1 VVKVEESRKSSFGA
15 IVELSRC
22 GFAGGV
28 LCRGDDFKILA
39 FEFFVNL
46 LPAWQILR
54 APSPGS
60 PGEKQDFLPAEI
72 RQAHSLAFSVG
83 QGKVRCDRRIK
94 ETTA

>member
-1 VVKVEESRKSSFGA
+1 MVTVEEGRKGCFGP

-22 GFAGGV
+22 VFAGGV
-28 LCRGDDFKILA
+28 LCRRDDFKILA

-60 PGEKQDFLPAEI
+60 PGEKQDFLPPEI
-72 RQAHSLAFSVG
+72 RKAHGLAFSVG

>member
-1 VVKVEESRKSSFGA
+1 MVTVEESRKSCFGP

-22 GFAGGV
+22 GFACGV

-72 RQAHSLAFSVG
+72 RKMDGLALPVG
-83 QGKVRCDRRIK
+83 
-94 ETTA
+94 